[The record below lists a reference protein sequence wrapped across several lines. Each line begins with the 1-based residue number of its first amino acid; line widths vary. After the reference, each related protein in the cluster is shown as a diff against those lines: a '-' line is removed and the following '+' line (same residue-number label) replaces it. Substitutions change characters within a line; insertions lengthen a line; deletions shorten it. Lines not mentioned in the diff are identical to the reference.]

1 MTNTIRGET
10 SFIAN
15 GEKFLMRLTLGALA
29 EIEDGLGLSS
39 LSDIAARLKQLATSD
54 LATVAAALLRG
65 GGHDVTAADV
75 MRLPTD
81 LGTVVRAVA
90 DAFDAV
96 GLTQN
101 AKRPSEGAASAIP
114 LSGAA
119 VSNSASA

>member
-1 MTNTIRGET
+1 MTNTIRGES

-39 LSDIAARLKQLATSD
+39 LGDIAARLKQLATSD

-96 GLTQN
+96 GLTHDTKP
-101 AKRPSEGAASAIP
+101 AGEGAAPRVP